1 MTSERIDRYIETL
14 RRALKARGIVDDR
27 LVGEARAHLVDDVDA
42 RVARGEA
49 PDEAAREAVDR
60 FGSPNAVADA
70 SAATHHVVFGRIVGA
85 VSLLTMV
92 AALYLCASVLVLR
105 PPHGEL
111 WLPLVVNTVICLAQ
125 GLLTLYVIG
134 RASMPLSLWFFVTL
148 TSLVMLNEASRIAG
162 GASRRA
168 LRGICRCDG
177 GDDVRAGSAD
187 DHPPGA
193 PLQAAAAVGAIF
205 ESGLAA

>member
-1 MTSERIDRYIETL
+1 MRRSICPKGLSIRRCIDSSMPASS
-14 RRALKARGIVDDR
+14 RAAGTT
-27 LVGEARAHLVDDVDA
+27 RAA
-42 RVARGEA
+42 AGEA

-125 GLLTLYVIG
+125 GLLT
-134 RASMPLSLWFFVTL
+134 
-148 TSLVMLNEASRIAG
+148 
-162 GASRRA
+162 
-168 LRGICRCDG
+168 
-177 GDDVRAGSAD
+177 
-187 DHPPGA
+187 
-193 PLQAAAAVGAIF
+193 
-205 ESGLAA
+205 

>member
-1 MTSERIDRYIETL
+1 M
-14 RRALKARGIVDDR
+14 
-27 LVGEARAHLVDDVDA
+27 
-42 RVARGEA
+42 
-49 PDEAAREAVDR
+49 
-60 FGSPNAVADA
+60 
-70 SAATHHVVFGRIVGA
+70 VFGRIVGA

-148 TSLVMLNEASRIAG
+148 TSLVMLNEARRIAG
-162 GASRRA
+162 AALHGAHFEGYAVVMAAMMFAQGLLTIILLA
-168 LRGICRCDG
+168 LRFKQR
-177 GDDVRAGSAD
+177 
-187 DHPPGA
+187 PPWERFR
-193 PLQAAAAVGAIF
+193 IRS
-205 ESGLAA
+205 SGVNTSISSV